1 MKYIV
6 DGENPEKPLVLE
18 SLNDDKG
25 YPCYCSEKLITHEE
39 KGNFEGTPFDVGT
52 KNFYKMIYKAITE
65 GAEMEV
71 KPEHAA
77 KIISVIETAHAQNPL
92 KVKF

>member
-1 MKYIV
+1 
-6 DGENPEKPLVLE
+6 
-18 SLNDDKG
+18 
-25 YPCYCSEKLITHEE
+25 
-39 KGNFEGTPFDVGT
+39 
-52 KNFYKMIYKAITE
+52 MIYKAITE
-65 GAEMEV
+65 NAEMEV